1 MKISFLIVKM
11 TSILRMGI
19 AMRKTDIL
27 NVLYIQNTSQCAID
41 TVPLLEAYNYNVLT
55 TDCIDAACHIFSKNP
70 IDIILVDLELDHSC
84 GLDFIHCLREKNI
97 FTPTIITTKDIH
109 KTPLLEVLNLEI
121 SNCLIHPYSNED
133 LLLAFDKASMQKE
146 ICHPLSFT
154 DFNMGFSYSPIEKHI
169 IASNGEIIKLTK
181 KEALLIELLLQNKEY
196 ITSYEMIETV
206 VWQDDFMSI
215 DSLRTLIRGIRKK
228 TYPNIITNHNSI
240 GYKIDL

>member
-1 MKISFLIVKM
+1 MKTKN
-11 TSILRMGI
+11 G
-19 AMRKTDIL
+19 L
-27 NVLYIQNTSQCAID
+27 NVLYIQNSSQCAIG
-41 TVPLLEAYNYNVLT
+41 TVPMMESNNYNVLA
-55 TDCIDAACHIFSKNP
+55 TDCIDAACKLFSKNS

-97 FTPTIITTKDIH
+97 LTPTILTTKDIH
-109 KTPLLEVLNLEI
+109 QTPLLEVLNLEI
-121 SNCLIHPYSNED
+121 SNCLIHPYTNEE
-133 LLLAFDKASMQKE
+133 LLSALHRASIKKE
-146 ICHPLSFT
+146 ICHALSFT
-154 DFNMGFSYSPIEKHI
+154 DFHMGLSYNPIEKHI
-169 IASNGEIIKLTK
+169 VSSNGEVIKLTK